1 MLFQVRLLSL
11 FLGVIS
17 FLCLPI
23 CPQWLFLPE
32 FQHILFYKK
41 FCKSYQN
48 QLETVHYLLFRKCMV
63 FRVLGYK
70 DQFFKIIL
78 YKSIPKLVIIT
89 SFFNNLTELLNPS
102 IVMFNIVGNTVLLHK
117 KSNMALPSTLV
128 VLINLLQLFQILQR
142 KKRINPFV
150 PSANF
155 LYL

>member
-1 MLFQVRLLSL
+1 
-11 FLGVIS
+11 
-17 FLCLPI
+17 
-23 CPQWLFLPE
+23 
-32 FQHILFYKK
+32 
-41 FCKSYQN
+41 
-48 QLETVHYLLFRKCMV
+48 MV

-70 DQFFKIIL
+70 DQFFKIIV

-89 SFFNNLTELLNPS
+89 SFFNNLTEILNPS
-102 IVMFNIVGNTVLLHK
+102 IVMFNIVRYTVLLHK
-117 KSNMALPSTLV
+117 KSNMALPSTSV